1 MMMMLTAMR
10 KDRIGWRDKS
20 SLGPR
25 GAKRPPLLSSQM
37 AAQNQMAPVA
47 MMRTLMLLM
56 NMIKECIL
64 LFWESGRKWL
74 TRGVSLMWKWVI
86 WNFLSRSMW
95 NFEIGQSDPS
105 PSEFSSSSS
114 WFYRLF
120 PQQKIYQVVFNR
132 HKQGNLPQTNLS
144 IIIILNKIVILILFM
159 DDLEFSLVEIGKSD
173 PSLGASKNQL
183 HHVGGQFSLH
193 ILQYQHHHI
202 GRQFFCMFSNIDIIS
217 YSSSL
222 SSINDHI
229 VAIAIPKI
237 LQLSCQYKALK
248 DLGIFRRLIWLKHWL
263 IIPFEMYLVMVSLQN
278 RSG

>member
-1 MMMMLTAMR
+1 MTTMSVVLKMMTMLTAMR

-25 GAKRPPLLSSQM
+25 GAKTPPLLSSQM

-105 PSEFSSSSS
+105 HSAFS
-114 WFYRLF
+114 FHHHHDYIAYFRNK
-120 PQQKIYQVVFNR
+120 KIYQVVFNR
-132 HKQGNLPQTNLS
+132 HKLGNPPQTNLS
-144 IIIILNKIVILILFM
+144 IIIILNKIVILILIM

-173 PSLGASKNQL
+173 PSLGASKN
-183 HHVGGQFSLH
+183 
-193 ILQYQHHHI
+193 
-202 GRQFFCMFSNIDIIS
+202 
-217 YSSSL
+217 
-222 SSINDHI
+222 
-229 VAIAIPKI
+229 
-237 LQLSCQYKALK
+237 
-248 DLGIFRRLIWLKHWL
+248 
-263 IIPFEMYLVMVSLQN
+263 
-278 RSG
+278 